1 MHHSE
6 EIIKG
11 KYQIIGILGEG
22 GVATTYAAKDI
33 NTGEQVAIKVLSLQ
47 HITDWKI
54 LELFEREAKILAQL
68 NHSAIP
74 RYIDYFEINTPENS
88 AFYIVRQ
95 IAPGKSLAE
104 LVDTGWRTNERE
116 VREIAIQIL
125 STLVYL
131 HSLTPAIFHR
141 DIKPQNIIYHNQ
153 RVYLIDFGSITN
165 IYQNTIARGS
175 TIVGT
180 FGYMAPEQF
189 SGKTSAASD
198 LYSVGAT
205 LLFLL
210 LHRSPTELS
219 RERLKINFR
228 NQIQISNQFA
238 DWLEKILEPDA
249 AARFQSANSALN
261 ALNRKQ
267 VTVDSSEITNSL
279 RILSAVLI
287 LGLGFC
293 IYTYLFR
300 WQVWGLIRFFPPD
313 ICYPSKNGSIIYEYI
328 NRGGDIYAITDD
340 QELIINCWV
349 KNQEISPKVAQ
360 FIVSKVSDTNIKDS
374 NGMSILHYANSR
386 TWVESILEKGADIN
400 IKSTDKQQTPLHLV
414 YNKPIEVAESLI
426 KKGADINAVDIDG
439 KTPLNLV
446 FESLISVEKLSSEQI
461 DLVNL
466 FIKNGAKINPSIKT
480 KEEKTLLHQTKSA
493 ELAEFI
499 INQGVDVKAKDENG
513 NTALHFAV
521 SIKNNE
527 LANLLIRNGADL
539 NVKNKKGE
547 APLNIAVGFDA
558 YRYRLYNPQIAKLL
572 INNGADVNV
581 KNPVGNLSILHFAV
595 ENNDKDFVN
604 YLLDKGANINAKN
617 SDNSTPLF
625 LRLFFTSDEKKI
637 SLLLIKRGADICI
650 RGFNGESSLELSKR
664 HRMFH
669 PEVFN
674 YIKQKGLDKKCN
686 SQPTKEPK

>member
-1 MHHSE
+1 MHHPE

-11 KYQIIGILGEG
+11 KYQITGILGEG

-68 NHSAIP
+68 NHSSIP
-74 RYIDYFEINTPENS
+74 RYIDYFEINTPENR
-88 AFYIVRQ
+88 AFYIVRE

-104 LVDTGWRTNERE
+104 LVDNGWRTNERE

-125 STLVYL
+125 SVLVYL
-131 HSLTPAIFHR
+131 HGLTPPIFHR

-153 RVYLIDFGSITN
+153 QVYLIDFGSITN

-210 LHRSPTELS
+210 SHRSPTELP

-228 NQIQISNQFA
+228 NKVQISNQFA
-238 DWLEKILEPDA
+238 DWLEKMLEPDTEV
-249 AARFQSANSALN
+249 RFSEANQALN

-267 VTVDSSEITNSL
+267 VVVDKSEIKNSL
-279 RILSAVLI
+279 RTLSIVSI
-287 LGLGFC
+287 LGLGVC

-300 WQVWGLIRFFPPD
+300 WQVWGLIRFFPPN
-313 ICYPSKNGSIIYEYI
+313 ICYPSNNGSIVYEYI

-340 QELIINCWV
+340 QELIINCLV
-349 KNQEISPKVAQ
+349 KNQDISPKVAQ
-360 FIVSKVSDTNIKDS
+360 FIVSKVSDTNRKDRS
-374 NGMSILHYANSR
+374 GMSILHYANSR
-386 TWVESILEKGADIN
+386 TWVKTILEKGADIN
-400 IKSTDKQQTPLHLV
+400 IKSNYKQQTSLHLS
-414 YNKPIEVAESLI
+414 YSKPIEVAEYLI
-426 KKGADINAVDIDG
+426 KNGADINAVDADG
-439 KTPLNLV
+439 KTPLHLV
-446 FESLISVEKLSSEQI
+446 FDSFISVEKPTKEQI
-461 DLVNL
+461 ALVKI
-466 FIKNGAKINPSIKT
+466 FIQNGAKINPSIKT
-480 KEEKTLLHQTKSA
+480 EKGKTLLHQTKSA
-493 ELAEFI
+493 KLAEFI
-499 INQGVDVKAKDENG
+499 INQGVDVKAKDEDG
-513 NTALHFAV
+513 NTPLHFAV
-521 SIKNNE
+521 FIKNNQ
-527 LANLLIRNGADL
+527 LANLLIRNQADL
-539 NVKNKKGE
+539 NLKNKKGE
-547 APLNIAVGFDA
+547 TPLNIAIGHRV
-558 YRYRLYNPQIAKLL
+558 YNPQIAKIL
-572 INNGADVNV
+572 INNGADVNI
-581 KNPVGNLSILHFAV
+581 KNPIGNLSLLHFAV
-595 ENNDKDFVN
+595 RESDKDFVH
-604 YLLDKGANINAKN
+604 YLLDKGADINAKN

-625 LRLFFTSDEKKI
+625 VRLFFTSDDKKI

-650 RGFNGESSLELSKR
+650 RSFNGESSLELSKR
-664 HRMFH
+664 HRGFH
-669 PEVFN
+669 PEVFD
-674 YIKQKGLDKKCN
+674 YIKQKGLDKKCD